1 MNKLPLPTP
10 RQEEWADME
19 LGVIIHHCMETYHPE
34 IPINLWKCSRDKMPA
49 ESFAPTDENPD
60 QWMAAAAKMGAK
72 YAVFVANHV
81 TGFSM
86 WPTKENKYSM
96 ESSPFKN
103 GQADTV
109 RDFVEACK
117 KHGIRPGIY
126 YSTGCN
132 GYYDISDEV
141 IKDHKS
147 QKYRDYVQVVERQLT
162 ELWSN
167 YGELFEIWFD
177 GGVIPRSEGGPNV
190 VELLQKYQP
199 NAVCFQGPREHSQ
212 NLRWVGNERGIAPN
226 DCWATTNVRVS
237 GFGGTEE
244 SDVIGIGNP
253 DGAAW
258 IPAETDM
265 GNRKQ
270 KAMGGGWCWREN
282 EEHLVYSPQELMDRY
297 LTSVGRNS
305 NLLMGMAIS
314 KRGHFEDTEQFEE
327 FGRLVRELYARPA
340 AGTKGE
346 GTKFTLTLPKA
357 EFARNLVIMEDIHH
371 GERVREF
378 TVTAGTAAGEEQLI
392 SAHCI
397 GHKRIVPV
405 NREITSI
412 TLSITACADTPII
425 RDMTLYY

>member
-34 IPINLWKCSRDKMPA
+34 IPMNLWKCSRDKMPA

-86 WPTKENKYSM
+86 WPTKENNYSIA
-96 ESSPFKN
+96 SSPFQDGKS
-103 GQADTV
+103 DTV
-109 RDFVEACK
+109 RDFVKACK
-117 KHGIRPGIY
+117 KYGIRPGIY

-141 IKDHKS
+141 IRDHNS
-147 QKYRDYVQVVERQLT
+147 PKYQEYVKVVERQLT
-162 ELWSN
+162 ELWSS

-177 GGVIPRSEGGPNV
+177 GGVIPHSEGGPNV
-190 VELLQKYQP
+190 VEMLQKYQP
-199 NAVCFQGPREHSQ
+199 NAVCFQGPREHHQ
-212 NLRWVGNERGIAPN
+212 NLRWVGNERGVAPE
-226 DCWATTNVRVS
+226 DCWATTNVRAS

-253 DGAAW
+253 EGSHW

-270 KAMGGGWCWREN
+270 EAMGGGWCWREN
-282 EEHLVYSPQELMDRY
+282 EEHLVYSPEELFDRY

-314 KRGHFEDTEQFEE
+314 QRGHFEDVEQFEK
-327 FGRLVRELYARPA
+327 FGQLINDLYARPA
-340 AGTKGE
+340 ASTKGE
-346 GTKFTLTLPKA
+346 GVEFTLELPKA
-357 EFARNLVIMEDIHH
+357 ELVRNLVIQEDIRF
-371 GERVREF
+371 GERVRDF
-378 TVTAGTAAGEEQLI
+378 TVTAKTDSGQEVLLH
-392 SAHCI
+392 AHCI

-405 NREITSI
+405 GRTVSSV
-412 TLSITACADTPII
+412 TLTINACADTPII
-425 RDMTLYY
+425 KDMTLYY